1 MHAASV
7 DLRLKKHFKFAQC
20 MCLHFYGAV
29 AMRITLF
36 IVMTIKER
44 TVERCPQ
51 DKLKKIEI
59 HTMGIF
65 AKVNSTYL
73 WK

>member
-1 MHAASV
+1 
-7 DLRLKKHFKFAQC
+7 

-36 IVMTIKER
+36 IDLTIEEI
-44 TVERCPQ
+44 TVERCPR

-65 AKVNSTYL
+65 AEVNSTYL

>member
-1 MHAASV
+1 
-7 DLRLKKHFKFAQC
+7 

-36 IVMTIKER
+36 IDLTIEEI
-44 TVERCPQ
+44 TVERCPR